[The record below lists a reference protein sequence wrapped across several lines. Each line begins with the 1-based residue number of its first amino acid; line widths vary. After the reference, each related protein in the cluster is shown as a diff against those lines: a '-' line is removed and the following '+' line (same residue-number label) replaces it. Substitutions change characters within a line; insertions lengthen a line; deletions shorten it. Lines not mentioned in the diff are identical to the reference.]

1 MRFRVGREALGEAVA
16 WVARALP
23 SRPVV
28 PVLSGLL
35 LEAGDDG
42 LILSCF
48 DYEVSARVRIE
59 ADVNEPGTA
68 LVPGRLL
75 AEITRSLPALD
86 VEVASDADLVRE
98 EISVATG
105 AAKAGLQ
112 AVTLSTVYRT
122 SGDHTLGE
130 ISHDYVSPVALEISV
145 LAKTYSTDAR
155 IQITEKVGYR
165 PLPS

>member
-35 LEAGDDG
+35 LQADDDG

-48 DYEVSARVRIE
+48 DYEVSARVRLE
-59 ADVNEPGTA
+59 ADVKEPGVA

-86 VEVASDADLVRE
+86 VEVATDADLVALTCGSAE
-98 EISVATG
+98 FA
-105 AAKAGLQ
+105 L
-112 AVTLSTVYRT
+112 
-122 SGDHTLGE
+122 
-130 ISHDYVSPVALEISV
+130 VSLPVAEYPALPE
-145 LAKTYSTDAR
+145 APPAAGRDP
-155 IQITEKVGYR
+155 R
-165 PLPS
+165 PTCPRRLRSLCCSGS